1 MTDHK
6 TLFDSQQQKVPFGDS
21 DDVDKGKQ
29 AAKISSFY
37 ERDAQNPIESQIYH
51 ELEQGL
57 AHTHTV
63 HKTEYYISGK
73 DHLSQKTINQYS
85 LVKKLG

>member
-6 TLFDSQQQKVPFGDS
+6 KLFDSQQQKAPLVDS
-21 DDVDKGKQ
+21 VHADRDKQ
-29 AAKISSFY
+29 AAKTSSFY
-37 ERDAQNPIESQIYH
+37 DRNAQNPIESQIYH

-73 DHLSQKTINQYS
+73 DHLNQKTINQYS